1 MTGLFSGTG
10 LFAGTGL
17 LAGTGF
23 IKAGVLLMWALW
35 MTLVTVYN
43 LLDALKALRLLPDT
57 LLSSSNFAL
66 LVSTTR
72 AHRTPLWFIWVLF
85 WGVIVWEALASGLLW
100 AAVFGGGLALAS
112 AALGVSLLLWGGFIL
127 ANQFF
132 MTWLSE
138 PGAVT
143 AHRSLF
149 NMTGVSLLLLHL
161 LP

>member
-1 MTGLFSGTG
+1 MTGV
-10 LFAGTGL
+10 

-43 LLDALKALRLLPDT
+43 LLDALKALRLLPHT

-66 LVSTTR
+66 LLSTT
-72 AHRTPLWFIWVLF
+72 AQHRTPRWLVWTLF

-100 AAVFGGGLALAS
+100 AALLGGGLGLAW
-112 AALGVSLLLWGGFIL
+112 AALGVSLLLWAGFVL

-132 MTWLSE
+132 MTWLTE

-149 NMTGVSLLLLHL
+149 SMTALSLLLLYL

>member
-1 MTGLFSGTG
+1 MST
-10 LFAGTGL
+10 

-43 LLDALKALRLLPDT
+43 LLDALKTLRVLPPT
-57 LLSSSNFAL
+57 TLSSSNFAL
-66 LVSTTR
+66 LLSTTAR
-72 AHRTPLWFIWVLF
+72 HRTPRWLVWALF
-85 WGVIVWEALASGLLW
+85 GGVIVWEALASGLLW
-100 AAVFGGGLALAS
+100 GALLGGGLRLAS

-138 PGAVT
+138 PGAVA

-149 NMTGVSLLLLHL
+149 SMTALSLLLLYL

>member
-1 MTGLFSGTG
+1 MTGT
-10 LFAGTGL
+10 

-23 IKAGVLLMWALW
+23 IKSGMLLMWALW

-43 LLDALKALRLLPDT
+43 LLDALKTLRVMPT
-57 LLSSSNFAL
+57 RTVSSSNFAL
-66 LVSTTR
+66 LVRTTR
-72 AHRTPLWFIWVLF
+72 VYRTPRWLVWTLF

-100 AAVFGGGLALAS
+100 AALLGGGLGLAS
-112 AALGVSLLLWGGFIL
+112 AALGVSLLLWAGFIL

-132 MTWLSE
+132 MTWLTE
-138 PGAVT
+138 PAAVA

-149 NMTGVSLLLLHL
+149 NMTALSLLLLYL